1 MRNLFIITILATLL
15 MGCRSKSVQTY
26 SNIIT
31 NDSINTVINDSISIT
46 NNIDIK
52 ISQVEDI
59 KTVIK
64 EDIKEVITDSIAKTT
79 TERVITRVIEQ
90 TNNKNTDGELIVQND
105 TISTKQE
112 ITNTVKDS
120 KVVEDKQEETKQH
133 NVMLYVFLS
142 LVCIVVL
149 IVLIKFF

>member
-1 MRNLFIITILATLL
+1 MRNLFIIAIFATLL
-15 MGCRSKSVQTY
+15 IGCRSKSVQSY

-31 NDSINTVINDSISIT
+31 NDSISTVINDSISVT
-46 NNIDIK
+46 NNLDIK

-59 KTVIK
+59 KTIIK

-90 TNNKNTDGELIVQND
+90 TNNNTTGGELIAQND

-120 KVVEDKQEETKQH
+120 KVIEDKQEETKQH

-142 LVCIVVL
+142 LLCVVVL
-149 IVLIKFF
+149 VVLFKFF

>member
-1 MRNLFIITILATLL
+1 MRNLFIITIFATLL
-15 MGCRSKSVQTY
+15 MGCRSKSLQSY

-31 NDSINTVINDSISIT
+31 NDSISTVINDSISVT
-46 NNIDIK
+46 NNLDIK
-52 ISQVEDI
+52 INQVEDI
-59 KTVIK
+59 KTIIK

-90 TNNKNTDGELIVQND
+90 TTDKSNTGEIVAQND

-142 LVCIVVL
+142 LLCIVVL
-149 IVLIKFF
+149 VIIFKFF

>member
-1 MRNLFIITILATLL
+1 MRNLFIITIFAILL

-26 SNIIT
+26 SNIVT
-31 NDSINTVINDSISIT
+31 NDSISTVINDSISVT
-46 NNIDIK
+46 NNLDIK

-59 KTVIK
+59 KTIIK

-90 TNNKNTDGELIVQND
+90 TNNNTTGGELIAQND

-120 KVVEDKQEETKQH
+120 KIVEDKQEVTKQH

-142 LVCIVVL
+142 LLCIVVL
-149 IVLIKFF
+149 VVIFKFF

>member
-1 MRNLFIITILATLL
+1 MRNLFIIAIFATLL
-15 MGCRSKSVQTY
+15 MGCRSKSVQSY

-31 NDSINTVINDSISIT
+31 NDSISTVINDSISVT
-46 NNIDIK
+46 NNLDIK

-59 KTVIK
+59 KTIIK

-90 TNNKNTDGELIVQND
+90 TTDKSNTGEIVAQND

-120 KVVEDKQEETKQH
+120 KVVEDKQEVTKQH

-142 LVCIVVL
+142 LLCIVVL
-149 IVLIKFF
+149 VIIFKFF

>member
-1 MRNLFIITILATLL
+1 MRNLFIIAIFATLL
-15 MGCRSKSVQTY
+15 IGCRSKSVQSY

-31 NDSINTVINDSISIT
+31 NDSISTVINDSISVT
-46 NNIDIK
+46 NNLDIK

-59 KTVIK
+59 KTIIK

-90 TNNKNTDGELIVQND
+90 TKDKTNTGEVVAQND

-142 LVCIVVL
+142 LLCVVVL
-149 IVLIKFF
+149 VVLFKFF